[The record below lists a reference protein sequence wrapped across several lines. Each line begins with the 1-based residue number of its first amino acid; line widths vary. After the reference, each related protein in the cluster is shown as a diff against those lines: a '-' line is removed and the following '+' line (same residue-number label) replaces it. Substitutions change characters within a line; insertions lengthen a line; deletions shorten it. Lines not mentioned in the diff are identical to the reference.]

1 MSKLIQAGRPW
12 VSFNASNPQ
21 HRQWFAEFQRKGTWG
36 RCPVR
41 FLIAAEEVGDLVT
54 IIQRSLIKHYVDQE
68 FGEFTA

>member
-68 FGEFTA
+68 FGEIIA

>member
-21 HRQWFAEFQRKGTWG
+21 HRQWFADFQRKGTWG

-68 FGEFTA
+68 FGEFTS

>member
-68 FGEFTA
+68 FGEITA